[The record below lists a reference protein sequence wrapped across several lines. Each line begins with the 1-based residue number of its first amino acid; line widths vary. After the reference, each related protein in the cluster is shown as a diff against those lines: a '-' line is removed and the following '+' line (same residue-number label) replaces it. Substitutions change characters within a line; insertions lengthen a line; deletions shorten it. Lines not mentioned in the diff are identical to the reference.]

1 MAIFPLQEEAALPN
15 PPAKRQRRN
24 AIRPNSQ
31 QFQQL
36 QDLSVRLQ
44 MSGVAIAEPPAA
56 PPTEGGGEAV
66 EEEKDGEGDAPQPQ
80 PQPQPQG
87 QPPSSAPFMSRGV
100 SLALLPSHILRQS
113 HEQGERDGAAAAARS
128 PPAVAVVE
136 EEVPT
141 VTGEEEATTA
151 E

>member
-80 PQPQPQG
+80 PQPQG